1 MELPS
6 PERGQPRGPP
16 PMTGAA
22 RRSYAAPVVNPPI
35 QTGPLVAMDGGMP
48 TAEQLDQR
56 YRAMMA
62 SHLEMSRGTLRTLA
76 PLGVVVVAPLIWAG
90 YPAWR
95 LVAVVAAVLAMLGSE
110 AWFSYRR
117 SREGSLDECSGG
129 VRAIGMR
136 FLLVL
141 VLDSLTG
148 GIRSPFVPV
157 ILFPVSDL
165 VVATGWSRPVKIM
178 LAVLVPSLLAM
189 ALLPGAWFGPTLPP
203 GIYLIILGA
212 TLAVAATWHTRYVLS
227 LTRSMVA
234 TAYELRRAREE
245 VVERSIDR
253 AREMEQFAAKLSH
266 ELKNPL
272 AAIKW
277 LVQLTSRAVDDSDS
291 REQLRVMGTEV
302 ARMEEILK
310 EYLSFSRPIQVL
322 RPQVVR
328 LGALAD
334 DVVSAMEGRAA
345 NARVALRRR
354 GDAAVEADTRKL
366 KDALF
371 NLLGNALEATPA
383 GGTVEVQI
391 EEAGQTVRIAV
402 RDSGRGMSK
411 EVLERLGTPFFTTR
425 EEGTGLGVAVARA
438 AFTQHGGS
446 LVYASEPGRG
456 TTAVGTLPLKNGSSH
471 VARPP
476 G

>member
-1 MELPS
+1 
-6 PERGQPRGPP
+6 
-16 PMTGAA
+16 MTGAT
-22 RRSYAAPVVNPPI
+22 RRDYAAPVANPPI
-35 QTGPLVAMDGGMP
+35 HTGPLVAMDGGMP

-62 SHLEMSRGTLRTLA
+62 SHLQMSRGTLRTLA
-76 PLGVVVVAPLIWAG
+76 PLAAVVVVPLIWAG

-95 LVAVVAAVLAMLGSE
+95 LVAVVGAALAILAFDS
-110 AWFSYRR
+110 WFSYRR
-117 SREGSLDECSGG
+117 ARGAEEASDP
-129 VRAIGMR
+129 VRAIVMR

-157 ILFPVSDL
+157 ILFPLSDL

-178 LAVLVPSLLAM
+178 LAILVPGLLAM
-189 ALLPGAWFGPTLPP
+189 ALLPAAWFGPALPP
-203 GIYLIILGA
+203 AIYLIILVA

-234 TAYELRRAREE
+234 TAFELRRAREE
-245 VVERSIDR
+245 VVERAIDR

-277 LVQLTSRAVDDSDS
+277 LVQLTTRAVDDSDS

-302 ARMEEILK
+302 ERMEEILK

-322 RPQVVR
+322 RPQVVS

-345 NARVALRRR
+345 NARVVLHRR
-354 GDAAVEADTRKL
+354 GDAAVEADSRKL

-391 EEAGQTVRIAV
+391 EEADQAVRIAV

-456 TTAVGTLPLKNGSSH
+456 TTAVGTLPLKNSNGRGH
-471 VARPP
+471 VARPL